1 VPRSAGK
8 VIIAFHPD
16 GKLVGAAGFHGK
28 VHLFDAKT
36 GERVRDFNGV
46 PLSDAQAQR

>member
-1 VPRSAGK
+1 VPRFAGK
-8 VIIAFHPD
+8 VIIAFFAD

-28 VHLFDAKT
+28 VHIFDAKT
-36 GERVRDFNGV
+36 GEQVREFNGV